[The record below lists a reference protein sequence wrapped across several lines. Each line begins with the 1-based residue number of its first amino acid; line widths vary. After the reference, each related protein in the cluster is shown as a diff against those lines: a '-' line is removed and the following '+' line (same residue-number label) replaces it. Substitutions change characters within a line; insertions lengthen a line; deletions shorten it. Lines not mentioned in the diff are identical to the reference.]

1 MTRLN
6 RVLTT
11 IENVLA
17 AGALGLAALVAI
29 VAVLLRST
37 VGYVIFWSEEAVIHL
52 VITSTFLGAVVALRH
67 GEHVGVDILTP
78 MLRERGRR
86 VLMLIGTAVTLVYL
100 GLVGTFAWLLL
111 AEPYAQLTVTPAIG
125 APLWLVT
132 LPVPV
137 GLTLMFVRA
146 LEIGARLLRGED
158 PYPERTAETEA
169 DAEADDGIVIP
180 GLAVDGGTDRPREA
194 T

>member
-1 MTRLN
+1 MSRLN
-6 RVLTT
+6 RVLTAV
-11 IENVLA
+11 ENVLA

-29 VAVLLRST
+29 VAVLVRALF
-37 VGYVIFWSEEAVIHL
+37 GYVIFWSEEAVIHL

-86 VLMLIGTAVTLVYL
+86 VLMMIGTAVTLVYL
-100 GLVGTFAWLLL
+100 GLVGGFAWLLL
-111 AEPYAQLTVTPAIG
+111 AEPYMRLTVTPAIG

-132 LPVPV
+132 LPVPI

-146 LEIGARLLRGED
+146 VEIGIRLLRSED
-158 PYPERTAETEA
+158 PYPEHTAETEA
-169 DAEADDGIVIP
+169 EADTEIAIP
-180 GLAVDGGTDRPREA
+180 GLTVDGPADRTGDAR
-194 T
+194 